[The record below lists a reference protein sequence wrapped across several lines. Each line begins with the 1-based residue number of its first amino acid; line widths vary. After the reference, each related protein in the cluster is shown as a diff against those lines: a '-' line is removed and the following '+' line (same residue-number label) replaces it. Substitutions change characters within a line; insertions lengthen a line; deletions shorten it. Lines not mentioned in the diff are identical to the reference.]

1 MRGRHTTAIPRVAS
15 SADFIRPTQGFD
27 CHISVLPPS
36 KSDSLQSQFDRS
48 QVHFLFFV
56 IFIFCAK
63 ENDATKTKTWSYPQ
77 LGEYLGNGVRYFVT
91 ADC

>member
-36 KSDSLQSQFDRS
+36 KGDSLQCQFDRS
-48 QVHFLFFV
+48 QVHLFLRYQICV
-56 IFIFCAK
+56 ILEIFYIQIFNVK
-63 ENDATKTKTWSYPQ
+63 
-77 LGEYLGNGVRYFVT
+77 
-91 ADC
+91 